1 MRILVTGCAGFI
13 GFNLIN
19 NLCNNKKFKIYG
31 IDNINSY
38 YDVDLKKNRLA
49 ILKKKKNFK
58 FYKLD
63 IKDKKKILKNFKLNK
78 YNVVFHLAA
87 QAGVRF
93 SITNPDEYISSNLLG
108 FHNVISCSS
117 IIKVNHFLFASSS
130 SVYGSNQKFPLKE
143 VHNTDTPLSLYAA
156 TKKSNEMIAHS
167 YSNIFN
173 LPCTGLRFFT
183 VYGPYGRPD
192 MSLYKFID
200 ATFKNKILEL
210 FNNGNHTRD
219 FTYIDDVIIS
229 LTKLMY
235 KKSKKRIPYQ
245 IFNICNDNPVK
256 LKKYLNIIFK
266 ILQKKTKVSNLSLQ
280 IGDVKKTWGSNAKLK
295 NKIQFSP
302 KTNIEFGINKFIEWY
317 KKYYKI
323 K

>member
-1 MRILVTGCAGFI
+1 
-13 GFNLIN
+13 
-19 NLCNNKKFKIYG
+19 
-31 IDNINSY
+31 
-38 YDVDLKKNRLA
+38 
-49 ILKKKKNFK
+49 
-58 FYKLD
+58 
-63 IKDKKKILKNFKLNK
+63 
-78 YNVVFHLAA
+78 
-87 QAGVRF
+87 
-93 SITNPDEYISSNLLG
+93 
-108 FHNVISCSS
+108 
-117 IIKVNHFLFASSS
+117 
-130 SVYGSNQKFPLKE
+130 
-143 VHNTDTPLSLYAA
+143 
-156 TKKSNEMIAHS
+156 MIAHS